1 MEEFTS
7 NIPDSV
13 DFKADENSKKK
24 LASLPSNKDMIHF
37 IKIKGSDDQDELILA
52 IPNPVKIQQE
62 NKKIKKLCCLIICLL
77 LILLVLIS
85 IGISLILIQSKIK
98 PNSSKTSLF
107 SLNYLLV

>member
-1 MEEFTS
+1 M
-7 NIPDSV
+7 
-13 DFKADENSKKK
+13 DFKV
-24 LASLPSNKDMIHF
+24 NKDTKKETAPLPFNKNMIHF

-62 NKKIKKLCCLIICLL
+62 NKKITKLCCLIICLL

>member
-1 MEEFTS
+1 
-7 NIPDSV
+7 V
-13 DFKADENSKKK
+13 DFKVNKDTKKK
-24 LASLPSNKDMIHF
+24 TAPLPINKNMIHF

-52 IPNPVKIQQE
+52 IPNPVKIQQA
-62 NKKIKKLCCLIICLL
+62 NKKLKKLCCLIICLL

-107 SLNYLLV
+107 